1 MKVIGI
7 ENNSKFIYN
16 FIKAKEPI
24 TITSSTDVLLSEEL
38 FSFSINVEISNP
50 SYPSENYNVDYV
62 YNTDDGIYT
71 ILTRDN
77 SNTKELYFIS
87 YKNDNE
93 TMNLIRSEIANS
105 VTSVEILN
113 PINISSPKKPVIIIY
128 PNKSLDFISITTT
141 SSSANISIVD
151 SYFKDIDDEIP
162 SDDTL
167 VVKQSKYGWENI
179 SVPNDNNIYIQ
190 NKNYG
195 VILFNNGESVYKL
208 MNYSNLTN
216 GDITKADL
224 LFDYQI
230 VKAKSITL
238 LANKSSGNKY
248 VKNGYGLFKSV
259 NDGINYQYADTS
271 SYHDGDIGS
280 MVYDKHHNC
289 IYFGTYRDKTIF
301 DYDFLA
307 TNAAFDVDAYIS
319 QLSYYELS
327 KLAKNLM
334 ESSSTTI
341 NEGILDLLSSKKED
355 LSFTYTIDELL
366 SDVIDASLKIQE
378 SSQASLMNSTLF
390 TDLTNYKTATELF
403 DDVTSEDFNDDM
415 TKDFI
420 TSYPGDI
427 SVENDLF
434 PTDTE
439 DFSIGDIGDMD
450 NDGDI
455 DQDDLNWYQVLLNGG
470 EIDTKL
476 SLNDWFNNLA
486 NGVYGNGM
494 GSILSLRLSFDKR
507 IKYFATLRANK
518 AHFLVS
524 GKSLSSDEVNPDVE
538 GPNSIIDPTA
548 DPESSEYKWYHNTD
562 FASKDFE
569 NSDENGEFIWQ

>member
-1 MKVIGI
+1 M
-7 ENNSKFIYN
+7 
-16 FIKAKEPI
+16 
-24 TITSSTDVLLSEEL
+24 
-38 FSFSINVEISNP
+38 
-50 SYPSENYNVDYV
+50 
-62 YNTDDGIYT
+62 
-71 ILTRDN
+71 
-77 SNTKELYFIS
+77 
-87 YKNDNE
+87 
-93 TMNLIRSEIANS
+93 
-105 VTSVEILN
+105 
-113 PINISSPKKPVIIIY
+113 
-128 PNKSLDFISITTT
+128 
-141 SSSANISIVD
+141 
-151 SYFKDIDDEIP
+151 
-162 SDDTL
+162 

-190 NKNYG
+190 NKKYG
-195 VILFNNGESVYKL
+195 IILFKNGESVHKL

-238 LANKSSGNKY
+238 FANKSSGNKY
-248 VKNGYGLFKSV
+248 VKNGYGLFKST
-259 NDGINYQYADTS
+259 NDGINYQYVDTS

-289 IYFGTYRDKTIF
+289 IYFGTCRDKTIF

-307 TNAAFDVDAYIS
+307 TNAAFDVDEYIS

-366 SDVIDASLKIQE
+366 SGVIDASLKIQE

-403 DDVTSEDFNDDM
+403 DDVTSDDFNDDM

-427 SVENDLF
+427 SIESELF
-434 PTDTE
+434 PSTKE
-439 DFSIGDIGDMD
+439 DFSIGDIGDID

-470 EIDTKL
+470 EIDASL

-486 NGVYGNGM
+486 NGIYGNGM

-524 GKSLSSDEVNPDVE
+524 GKSLSSDEVNSDVE
-538 GPNSIIDPTA
+538 GPNSIIDPTT
-548 DPESSEYKWYHNTD
+548 DPESPEYKWYHNID